1 MSSPA
6 ELVASALLPL
16 TERVPLPQEPVHGT
30 CAVTGREGPC
40 IRRKDAI
47 GGNFTTQGIFAAPN
61 SDLVGVETYQA
72 LKWKWQRMSSWIC
85 DGRQFVKLRRPDVR
99 RAVLEG
105 PEGFFDSPPERW
117 AAYCTTSYK
126 KHGILVA
133 RVNAYPRSALW
144 AFDDVLV
151 DCSDGAAVRAMYTR
165 LCGYL
170 ESGIGRPALES
181 RHPNVATIKR
191 SGISTWLDFEKWS
204 ADKWRSPL
212 YRFVCYL
219 LPSIEERKNAA
230 AGSAADA

>member
-1 MSSPA
+1 MSSAA
-6 ELVASALLPL
+6 ELVTSALLPL
-16 TERVPLPQEPVHGT
+16 TERVPLPQDPVCGV
-30 CAVTGREGPC
+30 CAVTGKEGLC

-105 PEGFFDSPPERW
+105 PDGFFAPGLERW

-133 RVNAYPRSALW
+133 RVNAYPQHALW
-144 AFDDVLV
+144 AFDDMLV
-151 DCSDGAAVRAMYTR
+151 DCSDHAAVVAMYDR

-170 ESGIGRPALES
+170 ESGIGRPELES

-191 SGISTWLDFEKWS
+191 CGIETWLEFARWS
-204 ADKWRSPL
+204 ADKWRSSL
-212 YRFVCYL
+212 YRFACYL
-219 LPSIEERKNAA
+219 LPSIEERKGNAA
-230 AGSAADA
+230 SQ